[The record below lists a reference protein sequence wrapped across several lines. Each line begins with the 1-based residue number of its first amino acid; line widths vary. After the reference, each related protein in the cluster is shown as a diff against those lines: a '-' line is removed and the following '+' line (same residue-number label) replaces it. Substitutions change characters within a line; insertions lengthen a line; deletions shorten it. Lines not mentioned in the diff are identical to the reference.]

1 MQSSI
6 LGGNIIPYY
15 DSAGGGGGGSGPGGG
30 APPNTSSTL
39 HRTGIEEVN
48 SFEYVIPGQ
57 PLKMKGAQTS
67 I

>member
-15 DSAGGGGGGSGPGGG
+15 DSAGGGGPGPGGG
-30 APPNTSSTL
+30 APPNTSGTM

-57 PLKMKGAQTS
+57 PVKIKGG
-67 I
+67 